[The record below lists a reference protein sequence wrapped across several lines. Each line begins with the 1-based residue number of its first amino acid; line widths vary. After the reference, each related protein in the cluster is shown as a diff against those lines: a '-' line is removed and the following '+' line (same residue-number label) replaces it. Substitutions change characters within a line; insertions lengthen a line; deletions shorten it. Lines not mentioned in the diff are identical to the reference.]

1 MILFFLGAFMCTLI
15 HSCRSSSVM
24 VCLLVIALAGCS
36 SKVTTSVS
44 KGGGRIGYR
53 EINFD
58 VDGKGSF
65 STEGD
70 AQGAVITTDGG
81 KVTVQQ
87 TKLLLDGKEV
97 GKVPDNAKVV
107 LVEYKG
113 GKLTVTADGKTIYP
127 SAAGN

>member
-1 MILFFLGAFMCTLI
+1 MRTLI
-15 HSCRSSSVM
+15 DSCRSSSVM
-24 VCLLVIALAGCS
+24 ICLVVISIAGCS
-36 SKVTTSVS
+36 SKSGASNHS
-44 KGGGRIGYR
+44 KGGGRIGFR

-58 VDGKGSF
+58 LDGQGGF

-70 AQGAVITTDGG
+70 ASGGVITFDGG

-87 TKLLLDGKEV
+87 SKLLLDGKEV
-97 GKVPDNAKVV
+97 AKVPDNAKVV
-107 LVEYKG
+107 LVEYKA